1 MVPGP
6 IYILLS
12 YPTIEM
18 GHGKQCV
25 MNKFWNMQQQRS
37 MSPLWFFSLKEGTT
51 VPGTDYGKPGV
62 PTSSGKSYRSKNER
76 TIAIVSSIGCEAHGN
91 SLQFPHLKG
100 VLRNTLIFHGCFGA
114 LGDDFLSASR
124 QWPDTKDVMRG
135 ISWFSRLK
143 SYNRRALYIPG
154 HTVLVGRKFR
164 LRGKNIC
171 NNETSAAW
179 GLPCSC
185 LSYTRDKT
193 RFSLETDPIS
203 VGVTGRTAS

>member
-1 MVPGP
+1 MVNLEYPLPPGSH
-6 IYILLS
+6 IVRKMSVLS
-12 YPTIEM
+12 QSSLQSAVKLTEI
-18 GHGKQCV
+18 HS
-25 MNKFWNMQQQRS
+25 NF
-37 MSPLWFFSLKEGTT
+37 LTLKE
-51 VPGTDYGKPGV
+51 
-62 PTSSGKSYRSKNER
+62 
-76 TIAIVSSIGCEAHGN
+76 
-91 SLQFPHLKG
+91 SLG
-100 VLRNTLIFHGCFGA
+100 IFHGCFGA